1 LSSQVLPDSLGM
13 SAKENQTNTELWK
26 TSQAPTS
33 FHRPSLSGSPWRNF
47 WAGGSRLPY
56 VSGKTG
62 WPSTRSHSRTP
73 PPALQTHSRTP
84 DISVLGGS
92 SCRRK
97 VSRKIENVRGRRTE
111 CSSSAKSR
119 CRSRMRKNQTTSWYR
134 NYFNFDECLLSA

>member
-1 LSSQVLPDSLGM
+1 M
-13 SAKENQTNTELWK
+13 SYQIRLVCWQKKTKQTRNY
-26 TSQAPTS
+26 
-33 FHRPSLSGSPWRNF
+33 LSGRPTCTHLITQAIPFRRPWRNF

-73 PPALQTHSRTP
+73 TPALQTHSRTP